1 MGKCIYC
8 GKSAGLFRKQ
18 HRECKQRTDQATAKI
33 EALCVNAALHE
44 EDLESLPAAIR
55 AAGEAAGLP
64 MPESEVQ
71 DIIAVGWGSAVKDA
85 MEDHALSN
93 KEKRGLNRYRERFNL
108 SEEELSKTGAF
119 HVFKMLSL
127 LNVVSRGILPRPDLD
142 SFTAEFGRLP
152 FNLMKSEVLLWVL
165 GNVGYGEQIT
175 HREYRG
181 SSMGMSI
188 RVAKGVYVRPSSFRG
203 RTVETTSMEH
213 TDDGLF
219 GITTKHIYFKGE
231 NKAFRVRLDKIV
243 SLDPYQDGLGIM
255 RDTAR
260 AKPEVFYMGEI
271 PVWFTV
277 NLIDAV
283 QAMED
288 GVKLRASSPMFDEI
302 VDEMPDDADDE
313 GGFFVAGVGLSQ

>member
-18 HRECKQRTDQATAKI
+18 HRECARRTDQAIATI
-33 EALCVNAALHE
+33 EGLCVDAALHGD
-44 EDLESLPAAIR
+44 DLESLAAEIR
-55 AAGEAAGLP
+55 AAAEAANLA
-64 MPESEVQ
+64 MPDAELRSV
-71 DIIAVGWGSAVKDA
+71 IAAGWGSAVKDA

-93 KEKRGLNRYRERFNL
+93 KEKRGLNRYRERFDL
-108 SEEELSKTGAF
+108 GEGELNEVGAF
-119 HVFKMLSL
+119 DVFKMLSL
-127 LNVVSRGILPRPDLD
+127 LNVLNRGILPRPDLE
-142 SFTAEFGRLP
+142 SFTAQFGRLP
-152 FNLMKSEVLLWVL
+152 FNLMKSEVLLWVF

-175 HREYRG
+175 RREYQG

-188 RVAKGVYVRPSSFRG
+188 RIAKGVYVRPGSFRG

-219 GITTKHIYFKGE
+219 GITTKHIYFKGQS
-231 NKAFRVRLDKIV
+231 KAFRVRLEKIV

-260 AKPEVFYMGEI
+260 AKPEVFYMGET
-271 PVWFTV
+271 PVWFAV

-283 QAMED
+283 QALED
-288 GVKLRASSPMFDEI
+288 GVKLRASSPMLDEI
-302 VDEMPDDADDE
+302 VDEMPDEAADDE
-313 GGFFVAGVGLSQ
+313 GGLFLAGGDV

>member
-8 GKSAGLFRKQ
+8 GKSAGLFRKR
-18 HRECKQRTDQATAKI
+18 HRECERRTEQAVAKI
-33 EALCVNAALHE
+33 EALCVDAALHGD
-44 EDLESLPAAIR
+44 DLESLPAGIR
-55 AAGEAAGLP
+55 AAAEAQNIA
-64 MPESEVQ
+64 MPDAELRRT
-71 DIIAVGWGSAVKDA
+71 IAAGWGSAVKDA

-93 KEKRGLNRYRERFNL
+93 EEKRGLNRYRERFDL
-108 SEEELSKTGAF
+108 GEEELNPVGAF
-119 HVFKMLSL
+119 DVFKMLSL
-127 LNVVSRGILPRPDLD
+127 LNVLNRGVLPRPDLD
-142 SFTAEFGRLP
+142 SFTTQFGRLP
-152 FNLMKSEVLLWVL
+152 FNLMKSEVLLWVF
-165 GNVGYGEQIT
+165 GDVGYGEQIT

-219 GITTKHIYFKGE
+219 GITTKHIYFRGQS
-231 NKAFRVRLDKIV
+231 KAFRVRLDKIV

-260 AKPEVFYMGEI
+260 AKPEVFYMGETL
-271 PVWFTV
+271 VWFAV

-283 QAMED
+283 QALED
-288 GVKLRASSPMFDEI
+288 GVKLRVSSPMLDEVVDEI
-302 VDEMPDDADDE
+302 PDEADDE
-313 GGFFVAGVGLSQ
+313 GGLFVAGVGIST

>member
-1 MGKCIYC
+1 MGKCVYC
-8 GKSAGLFRKQ
+8 GESAGLFRRR
-18 HRECKQRTDQATAKI
+18 HRACRQRADQATAKI

-55 AAGEAAGLP
+55 TAGEAANLA
-64 MPESEVQ
+64 MPDSEVR
-71 DIIAVGWGSAVKDA
+71 DIIAVGWGAAVKDA

-93 KEKRGLNRYRERFNL
+93 REKRGLNRYRARFNL
-108 SEEELSKTGAF
+108 NEEELSKTGAF
-119 HVFKMLSL
+119 RVFKMLSL
-127 LNVVSRGILPRPDLD
+127 LNVVNRGILPRPDLD
-142 SFTAEFGRLP
+142 SFTVEFGRLP
-152 FNLMKSEVLLWVL
+152 FNFMKSEVLLWVF
-165 GNVGYGEQIT
+165 GDVGYGEQIT

-181 SSMGMSI
+181 SSMGVSI
-188 RVAKGVYVRPSSFRG
+188 RVAKGVYVRPGSFRG

-219 GITTKHIYFKGE
+219 GITTKHIYFKGQ

-243 SLDPYQDGLGIM
+243 SLDPYADGLGIM

-271 PVWFTV
+271 PVWFSV

-283 QAMED
+283 QALED
-288 GVKLRASSPMFDEI
+288 GVKLRASSPMLDEI
-302 VDEMPDDADDE
+302 VDEIPEEAAGDE
-313 GGFFVAGVGLSQ
+313 GGLFVAGVDI